1 MIQQRLQCH
10 GGLGRVCQIMN
21 LGDVVHLGELEGDAE
36 AAEERGHEGAGAG
49 ERRDLDGG
57 RPGVIPRR
65 RRELLERLRDLPQRL
80 VAVAAAAAAA
90 ELRHRLEPETLS
102 FG

>member
-1 MIQQRLQCH
+1 
-10 GGLGRVCQIMN
+10 MN

-36 AAEERGHEGAGAG
+36 AAEERGHEGAGVG

-57 RPGVIPRR
+57 RPGVIPRRR

-80 VAVAAAAAAA
+80 VAVAAAA
-90 ELRHRLEPETLS
+90 ELRHRSEPETLS